1 MKFPKK
7 VNKLIYNDTFK
18 IIATSRNQ
26 KTNQLLYIK
35 NNPTK
40 LPIKNIFHNKHRDLI
55 ENLHIEETQ

>member
-55 ENLHIEETQ
+55 ENLHTKETQ